1 MDRLICVQIPV
12 LFFVPILDLPFE
24 LLLILNFKLFNAE
37 IVIFPRENVN
47 FSWKAMQNN
56 CIFLHQNFIDF

>member
-12 LFFVPILDLPFE
+12 FFFVPILDLPFE

-47 FSWKAMQNN
+47 FCGKLCKIIAFFTSK
-56 CIFLHQNFIDF
+56 FY